1 MLQHIINNLERQ
13 EMIVREIQKLGLRH
27 NAYGAQ
33 PEHYAVVGECLL
45 LTMAE
50 GLGDGWTTALRDA
63 WQEMLNWLFR
73 EMMRG
78 QGID

>member
-1 MLQHIINNLERQ
+1 MLHHIISNLERH
-13 EMIVREIQKLGLRH
+13 EMIARDIQKLGQRH
-27 NAYGAQ
+27 NGYGAQ

-50 GLGDGWTTALRDA
+50 GMGNGWTPALSEA

-73 EMMRG
+73 EMMQG

>member
-1 MLQHIINNLERQ
+1 MLHHIISNLGRR
-13 EMIVREIQKLGLRH
+13 EMIARDIQKLGQRH
-27 NAYGAQ
+27 NGYGAQ

-50 GLGDGWTTALRDA
+50 GMGEDWTPDLRTA

-73 EMMRG
+73 EMMEG